1 MSCFERSRARRAL
14 GFLPASALLAV
25 GLVSA
30 QQPRAAAQEPVRTYR
45 VVNVAHDD
53 VLNIRSGP
61 SAGYGIVGSIPPRGR
76 GVRIVGS
83 CRGWCPIQYNG
94 LSGWV
99 NAAFLA
105 AEPAEA
111 STGESHAAVEP
122 PARPPREL
130 PTYWRVT
137 GVSQGDTLKVHDG
150 PSAYASVVHA
160 FSAQS
165 GCIRLAG
172 TCQKPWCQVAFPA
185 SGGERVGW
193 VDSRH
198 LAPSEAVCGN

>member
-1 MSCFERSRARRAL
+1 VLAL
-14 GFLPASALLAV
+14 VLVAAPQPWAV
-25 GLVSA
+25 
-30 QQPRAAAQEPVRTYR
+30 AQEPVRTYR

-61 SAGYGIVGSIPPRGR
+61 SAGYEIVGSIPPRGR
-76 GVRIVGS
+76 GVRIIGS
-83 CRGWCPIQYNG
+83 CRGWCPVQYNG
-94 LSGWV
+94 MSGWV

-105 AEPAEA
+105 AEPAQA
-111 STGESHAAVEP
+111 STEERYSAVEP
-122 PARPPREL
+122 PARPPRDL

-137 GVSQGDTLKVHDG
+137 GVSLGDTLKVHDG

-198 LAPSEAVCGN
+198 LSPSEAVCGN

>member
-1 MSCFERSRARRAL
+1 MYRLVGSRARSAL
-14 GFLPASALLAV
+14 IPFAASAFLT
-25 GLVSA
+25 LVLVLCL
-30 QQPRAAAQEPVRTYR
+30 QQPAGAQESARTYR
-45 VVNVAHDD
+45 VVNVDYGD

-61 SAGYGIVGSIPPRGR
+61 SAGFGIVGSIPPRGR

-83 CRGWCPIQYNG
+83 CRGWCPVQYNG
-94 LSGWV
+94 MSGWV

-111 STGESHAAVEP
+111 ATEQQRYRTLA
-122 PARPPREL
+122 PPRNL

-137 GVSQGDTLKVHDG
+137 GVSQGESLKVHEA
-150 PSAYASVVHA
+150 PSTDASVVHA

-172 TCQKPWCQVAFPA
+172 SCRKPWCQVAFPVQ
-185 SGGERVGW
+185 SGAGVGW

-198 LAPSEAVCGN
+198 LAPSDASCSN